1 MLWHSGE
8 SYNIIPDSQAAFQA
22 VTDNEA
28 ELDYDKK
35 KKKKKKLYGL
45 IKINE

>member
-28 ELDYDKK
+28 ELDCD